1 MTAFSPQY
9 LAGNGVQRSKAV
21 ARPLEQDIDGREAKS
36 CWLQG
41 PGFSYRKLFMSLSTV
56 LKGGP
61 TAGEGT
67 RISLAIKSILNHGC
81 LSQWPYSVWGM
92 SAVGE
97 KEKIR
102 PEA

>member
-1 MTAFSPQY
+1 MTSFSPQY